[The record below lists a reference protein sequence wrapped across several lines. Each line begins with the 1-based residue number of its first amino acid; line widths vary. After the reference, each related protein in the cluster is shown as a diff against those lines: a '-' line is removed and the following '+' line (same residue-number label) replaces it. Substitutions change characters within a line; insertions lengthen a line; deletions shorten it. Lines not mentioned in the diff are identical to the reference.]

1 MEISLP
7 QKFSYEKLKFSEV
20 VELLI
25 ATECQANGTGLKK
38 EFFLRLKDKFLDRCQ
53 KVVQR
58 LYKNNAEWEA
68 IRDDVFQETFIT
80 AFDKIKKFKTKSSWN
95 EKEYE
100 TVILFWMGEIANRKL
115 LKRIKYEEDENDEID
130 KYLHFKASEESS
142 GSVGKRSYKPTYD
155 RNKFDIT
162 WEKMNPMSKELLLLC
177 IEYETITE
185 DNSKHLPDH
194 IIANLRNKYNVS
206 AAALRQAKSR
216 AIIAIK
222 SCKI

>member
-7 QKFSYEKLKFSEV
+7 QEFKYEKLKFSEV

-25 ATECQANGTGLKK
+25 ATECEVKGGGLKK

-58 LYKNNAEWEA
+58 LYNNNAEWEA

-80 AFDKIKKFKTKSSWN
+80 AFDKIKKFKTRSLWN

-100 TVILFWMGEIANRKL
+100 KVILFWMGEIANRKL
-115 LKRIKYEEDENDEID
+115 LKRIKYEEDENNEIE
-130 KYLHFKASEESS
+130 KYLYFKASEESAA
-142 GSVGKRSYKPTYD
+142 SVGKRSYKPTYD
-155 RNKFDIT
+155 RNKFGRI

-177 IEYETITE
+177 IDYETITD
-185 DNSKHLPDH
+185 DNSKHLPDN

>member
-7 QKFSYEKLKFSEV
+7 EEFKYEKLKFSEV

-25 ATECQANGTGLKK
+25 TTESEVEGLQN
-38 EFFLRLKDKFLDRCQ
+38 EFFLRVKDKFLDRCQ

-58 LYKNNAEWEA
+58 LYNNNAEWEA

-80 AFDKIKKFKTKSSWN
+80 VFSKINKFKTKSSWN

-100 TVILFWMGEIANRKL
+100 KVILFWMSEIANRKL
-115 LKRIKYEEDENDEID
+115 LKQIKFADNENDEIE
-130 KYLHFKASEESS
+130 KYLYFKDSEESA
-142 GSVGKRSYKPTYD
+142 GTVGKLYYKPTYD
-155 RNKFDIT
+155 RNKFDKI

-177 IEYETITE
+177 IEYGTITD
-185 DNSKHLPDH
+185 DNSKHLPDN